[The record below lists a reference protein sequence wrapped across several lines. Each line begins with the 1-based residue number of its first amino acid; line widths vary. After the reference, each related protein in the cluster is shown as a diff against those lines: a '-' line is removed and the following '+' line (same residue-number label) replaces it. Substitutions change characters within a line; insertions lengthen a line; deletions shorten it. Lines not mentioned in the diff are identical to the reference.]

1 MTRERERKEERRTI
15 RRKVPTHLPPLL
27 LENAS
32 KKRKKGR
39 EERWGKTFSK
49 KCNAIEGRADQE
61 GIAENV
67 GGQRKPISSREG
79 VQETRYRRVFSLA
92 TDTIG
97 NRFACEKI
105 FSKEKNDQREG
116 RWLRAVNDAIFLP
129 LFFLSSSSLSLSSL
143 FCFFQSAKFRVR
155 EPFEFTI
162 DLAPPPSFSDSFAS
176 VWILP
181 SLSGVW
187 ARLIVSYSISLHY
200 GGYVRGTTAHGIIFR
215 SHFHLPCPPNVLPFS
230 RAFIRFVLITTIRG
244 KTWNNSFTG
253 PRRPEN
259 VTSLST
265 CGHDWK
271 NDIKIL
277 QLCKNFDS
285 TPPLFQIFLKII
297 STKRSMWSERKSKLN

>member
-1 MTRERERKEERRTI
+1 M
-15 RRKVPTHLPPLL
+15 
-27 LENAS
+27 
-32 KKRKKGR
+32 
-39 EERWGKTFSK
+39 
-49 KCNAIEGRADQE
+49 
-61 GIAENV
+61 

-244 KTWNNSFTG
+244 KT
-253 PRRPEN
+253 
-259 VTSLST
+259 
-265 CGHDWK
+265 
-271 NDIKIL
+271 
-277 QLCKNFDS
+277 
-285 TPPLFQIFLKII
+285 
-297 STKRSMWSERKSKLN
+297 

>member
-1 MTRERERKEERRTI
+1 MKKSSRKRRTI
-15 RRKVPTHLPPLL
+15 
-27 LENAS
+27 
-32 KKRKKGR
+32 KG
-39 EERWGKTFSK
+39 K
-49 KCNAIEGRADQE
+49 EGGWELWTTR
-61 GIAENV
+61 
-67 GGQRKPISSREG
+67 SS
-79 VQETRYRRVFSLA
+79 
-92 TDTIG
+92 
-97 NRFACEKI
+97 
-105 FSKEKNDQREG
+105 
-116 RWLRAVNDAIFLP
+116 AVFLP
-129 LFFLSSSSLSLSSL
+129 LFFLFSSFLSLFPFL
-143 FCFFQSAKFRVR
+143 FFSIR
-155 EPFEFTI
+155 EIPRPFEFTI
-162 DLAPPPSFSDSFAS
+162 DLAPPSFSDSFAS
-176 VWILP
+176 VWIPP

-297 STKRSMWSERKSKLN
+297 FTKRSMWSERKSKLN